1 MPRLGAHLCLSG
13 FFTSWILLSSLGFPN
28 ILVAQEWVNADVPGD
43 WKQAPPENRST
54 YRCWAKVPTQW
65 QDRRIDIFVECG
77 DEAREV
83 LINGHTVAHMGSF
96 PPDYRSGLGQN
107 GRFEIDHELIQFGA
121 PNLIEIRLY
130 RRRGR
135 TNLNIAAPAIFAEQ
149 FAIHLKGTWQK
160 QLGEHPSDEA
170 VEAHANFTFANIEP
184 GSDVTARLRRLEGDL
199 GPLAPAEALK
209 RLKPHDGFR
218 VEQVLSDPIIGQP
231 LSIKWDHRGRLW
243 LAEYLQY
250 PDPAGLK
257 KISRDPFLRTVYDR
271 VPPAPPN
278 HFKGKD
284 RISIHED
291 TDGDGTYDK
300 HSVFVDELNLM
311 TSFALGYGGV
321 FVLNPP
327 YLLFYADADGDDTPD
342 GDPEVLLE
350 GFGLEDSHSIANSL
364 RLGPDG
370 WLYGAQGSTVS
381 GAIKEPGSEAEPIRS
396 VGQLIW
402 RYHPELRKYEVFAEG
417 GGNAFGVEIDARG
430 HIYSGHNGGDT
441 RGFHYV
447 QGGYYQK
454 GFSKHGALSNPYA
467 FGYFPWMKHHSVP
480 RFTHTFVID
489 EGGLLEPP
497 YAGRL
502 YGVEPLQGRV
512 VMSKISNDGSTY
524 RTEDLGYA
532 LTSQDSWFRPVD
544 IQIGPD
550 GALYVADF
558 YEQKIDHASH
568 YQGRVSPE
576 SGRVYRLAPTHA
588 RVVTK
593 TLGDTPSAWASD
605 LTSSNKWIR
614 HEAIRLIRD
623 HQPKEIV
630 QELHHLL
637 KQDHPRA
644 LEGLW
649 GLHAMKS
656 MREANWIAAIQHP
669 RPEVR
674 RWAIRLCCDTQPP
687 SPLILTSLMDQALIE
702 PDVQVR
708 SQMASTA
715 RRLAPQDNLE
725 LVNRLARRN
734 SDTEDPHLPLLLWW
748 SIESVAQSH
757 PAAIVDLVRQSEF
770 SSSSLVQKH
779 LLPRI
784 MRRFA
789 VTGRSEGLEV
799 CSGLLAAAPTQESV
813 QRLLVGFDE
822 AIAGRPL
829 TNLPNSLVNEL
840 AKHRGDS
847 LELRLLLKQDAAYQL
862 ATEQILDSQVT
873 EANRLKLM
881 EILSSHRRPSDVDL
895 WLQMVSRDAPAKLR
909 IAALT
914 ALMPSE
920 EPTVA
925 DTILRQWPKFNLD
938 EKQAAQTLLASR
950 PSWSTQLLSAIETQ
964 SISAH
969 TIDPQTIRRI
979 QYHREPALQ
988 AKIETLWP
996 SLANQESRIDTQVIE
1011 DWSEKLVSGLG
1022 NPYDGRGLF
1031 GEKCGKC
1038 HRLFGQGGD
1047 LGPDLTSYQ
1056 RTDLSRFLANILDP
1070 SLEIRE
1076 GYQTTVIETEDGLI
1090 VSGFIES
1097 EDDVQVSIR
1106 QIDGQLARVP
1116 KELIVDQFMAKISL
1130 MPKGLLDDLDEQQ
1143 ARDLFAYLRSSQ
1155 PLP

>member
-1 MPRLGAHLCLSG
+1 MPFLGARLSY
-13 FFTSWILLSSLGFPN
+13 FVSSCSWLLLACFTCPEA
-28 ILVAQEWVNADVPGD
+28 LVAQEWANAEIPGD
-43 WKQAPPENRST
+43 WKPAPPENHSVYRS
-54 YRCWAKVPTQW
+54 WATIPAQW

-77 DEAREV
+77 DDAREV
-83 LINGHTVAHMGSF
+83 LINGHAVAQLGNF
-96 PPDYRSGLGQN
+96 PPEYRSGLGKN
-107 GRFEIDHELIQFGA
+107 GRFEIDHEFIEFGQ
-121 PNLIEIRLY
+121 PNRIEIRLY

-149 FAIHLKGTWQK
+149 FAIHLKGVWQK
-160 QLGEHPSDEA
+160 QLGQELSDPA
-170 VEAHANFTFANIEP
+170 VEPVETSTYAKIEP
-184 GSDVTARLRRLEGDL
+184 GSDVSARLRRLEGDL
-199 GPLAPAEALK
+199 GPLAPSEAMK
-209 RLKPHDGFR
+209 RLKPDDGFEL
-218 VEQVLSDPIIGQP
+218 EQVLSDPIIGQP

-243 LAEYLQY
+243 VAEYLQY

-271 VPPAPPN
+271 IPPAPPN

-291 TDGDGTYDK
+291 TNGDGTYDK
-300 HSVFVDELNLM
+300 HTVFVDELNLM
-311 TSFALGYGGV
+311 TSFAWGYGGV

-327 YLLFYADADGDDTPD
+327 YLLFYPDANGDDVPD

-381 GAIKEPGSEAEPIRS
+381 AAIKAPGSEAEPVRS

-402 RYHPELRKYEVFAEG
+402 RYHPKRKKYEVFAEG

-447 QGGYYQK
+447 QGGFFQK

-512 VMSKISNDGSTY
+512 VMSQISDDGSTY
-524 RTEDLGYA
+524 RTEDVGYA
-532 LTSQDSWFRPVD
+532 LTSEDSWFRPVD

-576 SGRVYRLAPTHA
+576 SGRIYRLSPKNA
-588 RVVTK
+588 RRVIKVP
-593 TLGDTPSAWASD
+593 GDTPAAWVAD
-605 LTSSNKWIR
+605 LSSSNKWTR

-623 HQPKEIV
+623 HQPQEIAT
-630 QELHHLL
+630 ELHHLL
-637 KQDHPRA
+637 KQDSPRA

-649 GLHAMKS
+649 GLHALGS
-656 MREANWIAAIQHP
+656 MQDANWIAALQHP
-669 RPEVR
+669 QPVVR
-674 RWAIRLCCDTQPP
+674 RWAVRLCCDSETP
-687 SPLILTSLMDQALIE
+687 SPGVLSTLMDQALIE
-702 PDVQVR
+702 PDIQVR
-708 SQMASTA
+708 SQMASSA
-715 RRLAPQDNLE
+715 RRLTTQANLD
-725 LVNRLARRN
+725 LVNRLARRS
-734 SDTEDPHLPLLLWW
+734 SDTDDPHLPLLLWW
-748 SIESVAQSH
+748 SIESVAQPH
-757 PAAIVDLVRQSEF
+757 PAAVVDLVRQSEF
-770 SSSSLVQKH
+770 SSSPLVQKH

-789 VTGRSEGLEV
+789 VTGRAEGLEV
-799 CSGLLAAAPTQESV
+799 CSSLLAAAPTPESV

-829 TNLPNSLVNEL
+829 TNLPDSLVNEL

-847 LELRLLLKQDAAYQL
+847 LELRLLQKQAAAYQS
-862 ATEQILDSQVT
+862 ATAQILDPQVA
-873 EANRLKLM
+873 EATRFKLM
-881 EILSSHRRPSDVDL
+881 EILGSHRREADVDL
-895 WLQMVSRDAPAKLR
+895 WLEMVSRNEPAKLR

-920 EPTVA
+920 KPTIA
-925 DTILRQWPKFNLD
+925 ETILRQWPEFNAD

-950 PSWSTQLLSAIETQ
+950 PVWSAALLTAIENQ
-964 SISAH
+964 SIPADA
-969 TIDPQTIRRI
+969 IDPQTIRRI
-979 QYHREPALQ
+979 QYHREPMLQ
-988 AKIETLWP
+988 SKVEALWP
-996 SLANQESRIDTQVIE
+996 SLANQDGRIETEVIE
-1011 DWSEKLVSGLG
+1011 NWSNKLTSGLG

-1056 RTDLSRFLANILDP
+1056 RTDLPRFLANILDP

-1076 GYQTTVIETEDGLI
+1076 GYQTTVVETEDGLI

-1097 EDDVQVSIR
+1097 EDDVQISLR
-1106 QIDGQLARVP
+1106 QIDGQLARIP
-1116 KELIVDQFMAKISL
+1116 KDLIVDQFIAKISL
-1130 MPKGLLDDLDEQQ
+1130 MPNGLLDDLDEQQ